1 MIRTFLSCF
10 LPILILFIGSCKKEP
25 AVRLPIPTKG
35 DATSHVRQLDKA
47 QYYDKV
53 LGALVG
59 SAIGDAMG
67 ASTEM
72 WHRNDIQKEFGYI
85 KGLTPVSRTRS
96 AEGIWSHYLD
106 SGATTD
112 DTRWKF
118 FMTKYFTQHK
128 DELSADN
135 FTDFVVT
142 YYQSEVSKLSNDDVL
157 HDPDLLDENL
167 QKVDWIKEWARVAL
181 AYKEGRS
188 QFSTAQNRFYGGE
201 MSCAGMLYSPMI
213 GLISSSPDQAYIMA
227 FEHSIFDIGYAKDI
241 TSIVSAMTYCALTA
255 NSIDEIRKKSLL
267 IDPYNYLNS
276 RLIERQAS
284 SIAKDSELIVTSSFD
299 LPLTDTLHVSSPT
312 GFEGSK
318 YEWMRQKFVYA
329 ELEKRQRA
337 IAFHAGEIWQILNA
351 ALVFG
356 EGDFQKTME
365 FIVNYGRDNDTVAAI
380 AGMILGAKD
389 GYERLPLETKNSVL
403 KVSKEHMGIDL
414 EQLANELTDI
424 Y

>member
-10 LPILILFIGSCKKEP
+10 LPILILFMGSCKKEP

-96 AEGIWSHYLD
+96 AEGIWSHHLD

-135 FTDFVVT
+135 FTDFVAT
-142 YYQSEVSKLSNDDVL
+142 YYQTEVRKLSNDDVL
-157 HDPDLLDENL
+157 HNPDLLDESL

-213 GLISSSPDQAYIMA
+213 GLISSSPEQAYIMA

-241 TSIVSAMTYCALTA
+241 TSIVSAMTYWALKA
-255 NSIDEIRKKSLL
+255 NSMDEIHKKSLL

-284 SIAKDSELIVTSSFD
+284 SIAKDSELIVISSFD
-299 LPLTDTLHVSSPT
+299 LPLTDTLHVSPPT

-318 YEWMRQKFVYA
+318 YEWMRQKFVYD
-329 ELEKRQRA
+329 ELEKRQKA

-356 EGDFQKTME
+356 EGDFRKTME

-389 GYERLPLETKNSVL
+389 GYERLPLETKNRVL